1 MAKGTSRTA
10 VFYQTH
16 PRSAQKHSDDN
27 NSGKGGKYAHS
38 KKYKRDH
45 MRARRRLKIAKGMD
59 SRGVNKNFSSSL
71 KKLIKKNNF
80 HYGSF

>member
-16 PRSAQKHSDDN
+16 PRSRQKHSDDN

-59 SRGVNKNFSSSL
+59 YEKNTGRARPPAANRGD
-71 KKLIKKNNF
+71 
-80 HYGSF
+80 HT